1 MLGSI
6 LPNSLN
12 IVSECFLLVVVSGF
26 DVPYGCP
33 KLDLRGGDRNI
44 ATSGVKLVQY
54 RTIACFDF
62 S

>member
-12 IVSECFLLVVVSGF
+12 IVSECFLFLVVVLGF
-26 DVPYGCP
+26 VAPYGCS

-44 ATSGVKLVQY
+44 APGKVSTVPDLVPY
-54 RTIACFDF
+54 YSLF
-62 S
+62 